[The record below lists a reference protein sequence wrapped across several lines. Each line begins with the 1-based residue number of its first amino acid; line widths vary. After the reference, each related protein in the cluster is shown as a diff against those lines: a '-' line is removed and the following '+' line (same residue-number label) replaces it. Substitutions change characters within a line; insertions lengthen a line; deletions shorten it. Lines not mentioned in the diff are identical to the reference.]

1 MERAEQSGLPSI
13 VQRCSDSENPFR
25 RDRRGGP
32 DHAVAGHVM
41 PTETFT
47 LTDAIDAILGADE
60 KDAIVIPDVDVGD
73 DSIQLDNAVFKGI
86 GKGTAAKPG
95 RLDKEFFVKAATA
108 KEADDHVLYNAKTG
122 ALLYDADGSGFK
134 AAVQI
139 ATLAKNLKL
148 AAADF
153 FVI

>member
-13 VQRCSDSENPFR
+13 VQRCIGSKKPFR

-32 DHAVAGHVM
+32 DHADAGYVM

-47 LTDAIDAILGADE
+47 LTDAIDAIPGADD
-60 KDAIVIPDVDVGD
+60 KDAIVIPDVDVGNE
-73 DSIQLDNAVFKGI
+73 SIQLDNAVFKGV
-86 GKGTAAKPG
+86 GRGTAAKPS
-95 RLDKEFFVKAATA
+95 RLDKEFFVKAAKA

-148 AAADF
+148 AAAGF